1 MKKLILILLL
11 IPNLV
16 MGESFYLI
24 CDGIEETQYL
34 GDNTKLNKS
43 FGVEVS
49 DEYLTFNG
57 TKYFNKK
64 KIANPTSKYT
74 KTQNSI
80 NFTFADISS
89 SVSQG
94 SIDRISGQISYEVY
108 NPLINS
114 TVFFDGICKIG
125 DKAF

>member
-1 MKKLILILLL
+1 MKKLLLLLLL

-24 CDGIEETQYL
+24 CDGLEETQHYD
-34 GDNTKLNKS
+34 DNTKLNKS

-64 KIANPTSKYT
+64 KIAYPIVKYT

-80 NFTFADISS
+80 NFSSGDDSS
-89 SVSQG
+89 SSQG
-94 SIDRISGQISYEVY
+94 SIDRISGQISYELHY
-108 NPLINS
+108 IQIKTS
-114 TVFFDGICKIG
+114 VFFAGICKIG

>member
-1 MKKLILILLL
+1 MKKLLLLLLL

-24 CDGIEETQYL
+24 CDGLEETQYL

-57 TKYFNKK
+57 TKYFNKE
-64 KIANPTSKYT
+64 KIANPTVKYT

-80 NFTFADISS
+80 NFAFAGDSS
-89 SVSQG
+89 ISQG
-94 SIDRISGQISYEVY
+94 SIDRISGQISYEVFHTQ
-108 NPLINS
+108 INS
-114 TVFFDGICKIG
+114 TVFFAGICKIG